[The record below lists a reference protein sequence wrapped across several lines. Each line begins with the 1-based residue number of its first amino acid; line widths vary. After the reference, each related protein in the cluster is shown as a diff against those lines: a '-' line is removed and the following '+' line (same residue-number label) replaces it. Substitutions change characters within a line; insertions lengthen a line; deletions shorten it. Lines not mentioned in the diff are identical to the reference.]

1 MEAHMICSTQLFQ
14 IQECPDLYIDACI
27 CDEGR
32 NLVFVSLWG
41 RDTALQEFLA
51 RLTLGSAENGLT
63 QFHILQDGRSLP
75 VFPNADQLE
84 KRTTRQYRSKLFGSL
99 VHLWLFD
106 KRCAQPDHA
115 AHFAYALLKRD
126 AEVAAS
132 LWPLIIETCP
142 LPLLPH
148 WQTPVLEVLTE
159 LQMLTP
165 LPGAIGSISGW
176 ELNLQLAPLEQALGD
191 LIRQGQLTTT

>member
-1 MEAHMICSTQLFQ
+1 MICSTQLFQ
-14 IQECPDLYIDACI
+14 IQECPDLYIDACV

-63 QFHILQDGRSLP
+63 QFHILQDGRTLP

-84 KRTTRQYRSKLFGSL
+84 KRTTRQYRSTLFGSL

-106 KRCAQPDHA
+106 KRCARPDHA
-115 AHFAYALLKRD
+115 NHFAYALLERD
-126 AEVAAS
+126 TEVGAS
-132 LWPLIIETCP
+132 LWPLIVETCP

-159 LQMLTP
+159 LQMLTA

-176 ELNLQLAPLEQALGD
+176 QLNLQLAPLEQALGD
-191 LIRQGQLTTT
+191 LIRQGQLTTI

>member
-1 MEAHMICSTQLFQ
+1 MICSPQLFQ
-14 IQECPDLYIDACI
+14 IQECPDLYIDACV

-32 NLVFVSLWG
+32 NLVFASLWG

-84 KRTTRQYRSKLFGSL
+84 KRTTRQYRSTLFGSL
-99 VHLWLFD
+99 VHLWLFN
-106 KRCAQPDHA
+106 KRCARPDHA
-115 AHFAYALLKRD
+115 NHFAYALLERD
-126 AEVAAS
+126 AEVGAS
-132 LWPLIIETCP
+132 LWPLIIQTCP

-159 LQMLTP
+159 LQMLMP
-165 LPGAIGSISGW
+165 LPGAIGAIRGW
-176 ELNLQLAPLEQALGD
+176 QLNLQLAPLEQALGD
-191 LIRQGQLTTT
+191 LIRQGQLTTS